1 MDKLL
6 EDIDINIDKDIC
18 NRVRNCIQFNTVK
31 ETGFKIKIQAQMALL
46 VIPNILIG

>member
-18 NRVRNCIQFNTVK
+18 NRVRNSIQFNMVK
-31 ETGFKIKIQAQMALL
+31 E
-46 VIPNILIG
+46 IGVKLKKFMPKWHYW